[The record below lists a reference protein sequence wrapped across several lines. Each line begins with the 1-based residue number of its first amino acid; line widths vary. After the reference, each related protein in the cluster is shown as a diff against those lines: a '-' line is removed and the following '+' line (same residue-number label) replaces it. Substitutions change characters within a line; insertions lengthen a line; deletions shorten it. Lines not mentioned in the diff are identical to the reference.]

1 MDNQS
6 YYENLIKVVIDAS
19 VADTWELAVLEWEI
33 YDCEEDENLSSRC
46 VCKHEGLRY
55 LYTIRNVKNGNKLF
69 PIGSTCIKKFERED
83 LNEEISIMEQMFN
96 LLHAVEKH
104 EWIELSSNYFSRKL
118 LYALY
123 EKGVFKPNEYNNF
136 NGYNDYVFLLEMFN
150 KINKADIT
158 EPQHK
163 KIRALIM
170 KSILPY
176 LKETLT
182 IRSKNNTNNKI

>member
-83 LNEEISIMEQMFN
+83 LNEEISSEPVFKFRPLIINHFKLIFKELVSFMQLFLTLLNNITIIISYFN
-96 LLHAVEKH
+96 LNREEYKFNC
-104 EWIELSSNYFSRKL
+104 IIFIKFYT
-118 LYALY
+118 
-123 EKGVFKPNEYNNF
+123 NE
-136 NGYNDYVFLLEMFN
+136 
-150 KINKADIT
+150 
-158 EPQHK
+158 
-163 KIRALIM
+163 
-170 KSILPY
+170 
-176 LKETLT
+176 
-182 IRSKNNTNNKI
+182 